1 MIQII
6 VETTEYETSEQD
18 PEDSWDRADTTMEVV
33 GVSAIRVSDRVDR
46 VSDRVEVRRGWYG
59 NDTFDV
65 EPNERGLVYAVI
77 ARYSTGDTFG
87 RDDGRVQV
95 MDVFDNNEE
104 AAALT
109 EALECSE
116 HDKSEAVV
124 NFELKHGGREYYLPW
139 VGYFEHLENVDVH
152 PLRVS

>member
-6 VETTEYETSEQD
+6 VETTEYETSEPD
-18 PEDSWDRADTTMEVV
+18 PEDSWDRADTAMEVV
-33 GVSAIRVSDRVDR
+33 GVSAIRVSG
-46 VSDRVEVRRGWYG
+46 RVEIRHGWYG

-65 EPNERGLVYAVI
+65 EPNEHGFVYAVI

-87 RDDGRVQV
+87 HDDGRVQV
-95 MDVFDNNEE
+95 MDVFDNNEA

-109 EALECSE
+109 VALECSE
-116 HDKSEAVV
+116 RDKDQTVV
-124 NFELKHGGREYYLPW
+124 DFELKHGGREYYLPW

>member
-6 VETTEYETSEQD
+6 LDTWQYETSEAD
-18 PEDSWDRADTTMEVV
+18 PNDSWDRPDTAMELRN
-33 GVSAIRVSDRVDR
+33 VSAITTSN
-46 VSDRVEVRRGWYG
+46 RVEVGYRGWYG

-65 EPNERGLVYAVI
+65 APNEHGLVYAVI
-77 ARYSTGDTFG
+77 ARYSSGDTFG
-87 RDDGRVQV
+87 RDDGRVAV
-95 MDVFDNNEE
+95 MDVFDNNED

-109 EALECSE
+109 EALEDSVR
-116 HDKSEAVV
+116 DKSQAVV
-124 NFELKHGGREYYLPW
+124 DFELNHNGRDYYLPW